1 MNGGTAMFA
10 GYVHTRCAMTTDWFY
25 IRHNEQKLDAYMYLN
40 WIKQTPR
47 DMSGEVKHHMFNPLI
62 TEEELI
68 KEALFLYQCELDS
81 PLTLPPNLI
90 NYPQLMDKMVNNY
103 NSPIFEGY

>member
-1 MNGGTAMFA
+1 
-10 GYVHTRCAMTTDWFY
+10 
-25 IRHNEQKLDAYMYLN
+25 
-40 WIKQTPR
+40 
-47 DMSGEVKHHMFNPLI
+47 MSGEVKHHMFNPLI